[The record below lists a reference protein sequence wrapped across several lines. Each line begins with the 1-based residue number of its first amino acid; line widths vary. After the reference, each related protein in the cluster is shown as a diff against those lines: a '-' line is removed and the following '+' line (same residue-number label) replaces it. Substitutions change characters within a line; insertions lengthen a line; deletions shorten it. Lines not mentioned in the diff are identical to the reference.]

1 MINVHWIPERLR
13 QPLGY
18 RPRET
23 PAVTL
28 GRIKPQL
35 SAAQTPTPTAPI
47 PPREPRRADLGTR
60 AAKRG
65 LEPGKGT
72 WLRQVYEA
80 LPRSQ
85 AEAIGPYAL
94 VNRVPGRPQ
103 RGAVLTA
110 LRELVRRDLAGVC
123 GADRPCDAR
132 TWWRKAGTDVAGRH
146 GPGLSGFGRHA

>member
-47 PPREPRRADLGTR
+47 PPREPRRADLDTR
-60 AAKRG
+60 AARRG
-65 LEPGKGT
+65 RAPGKGT
-72 WLRQVYEA
+72 WLHQVYEA
-80 LPRSQ
+80 LPALRV
-85 AEAIGPYAL
+85 EALGLAAILARL
-94 VNRVPGRPQ
+94 PGRSQ
-103 RGAVLTA
+103 RGAVLA
-110 LRELVRRDLAGVC
+110 GLRELVHRDLAGVG
-123 GADRPCDAR
+123 GAERPCDAR

-146 GPGLSGFGRHA
+146 GPELSRFGRRA